1 MEVIGRVE
9 SACSTVLTLRI
20 KVGVGYDGIIE
31 AELTFEVCCSELVSL
46 RSYKRWLLK
55 WLCGGE

>member
-31 AELTFEVCCSELVSL
+31 AELTFEVCCRGDLL
-46 RSYKRWLLK
+46 RSVRFIRV
-55 WLCGGE
+55 